1 MANFRKAV
9 KIAIYR
15 LIIIFFFFIA
25 FLKKLQMF
33 ETTINFILAQRFSL
47 KNQINK

>member
-1 MANFRKAV
+1 MANFRKAA
-9 KIAIYR
+9 KIALYR
-15 LIIIFFFFIA
+15 LIIFFFFFIA

-47 KNQINK
+47 KKSNK